1 MTGRRWPKIGEI
13 LSQYINFSLQM
24 RIPTE
29 QFARVPVVLLSPG
42 LLLSPAET
50 ESSSG
55 GSKNPWLRN
64 TGAVGSAPASPAS
77 RRKDS
82 ALRSG
87 TPASTPT
94 MTPVSA
100 LTPTSTPPYHARRE
114 TEDQGLEKRSVKTLL
129 RMYIAYLSRTSY
141 ETQSVIGDITGRN
154 YST

>member
-1 MTGRRWPKIGEI
+1 
-13 LSQYINFSLQM
+13 M

-42 LLLSPAET
+42 LLLSPTET
-50 ESSSG
+50 ENDGKNSWLKNTSS
-55 GSKNPWLRN
+55 
-64 TGAVGSAPASPAS
+64 VGSAPASPAS

-100 LTPTSTPPYHARRE
+100 LTPSSTPSHARRE
-114 TEDQGLEKRSVKTLL
+114 MEVQGLEKRL
-129 RMYIAYLSRTSY
+129 
-141 ETQSVIGDITGRN
+141 EQ
-154 YST
+154 